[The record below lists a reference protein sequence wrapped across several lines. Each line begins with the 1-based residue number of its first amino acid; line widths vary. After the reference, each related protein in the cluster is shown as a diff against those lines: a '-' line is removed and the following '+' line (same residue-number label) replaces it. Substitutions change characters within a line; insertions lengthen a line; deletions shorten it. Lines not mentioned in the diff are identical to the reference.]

1 MTSPQRSFYFYIAF
15 QKNSKIMYKQIIR
28 PLLFLMDPEKAHS
41 LLVSCLKRLPASALV
56 QVLGASF
63 LRLSR

>member
-28 PLLFLMDPEKAHS
+28 PLLFLMDPEKAFHLYDTGNLLDS
-41 LLVSCLKRLPASALV
+41 LLDLL
-56 QVLGASF
+56 
-63 LRLSR
+63 